1 MLQALTILCFSELG
15 LFQEKKKKRKEE
27 KATSQELSDNKKRK
41 HKIPVENFSIDKAQ
55 QEEKTSIRW
64 TQELKTGISFPE
76 RIIKKAGGKKLLWGS
91 SMMKRAAVINTSS
104 PQGSPAQP
112 GEHTTHTCTV
122 QKQRQGIRQEP
133 NSIPHSTSPPF
144 AEDFQHIV
152 TATYGVC

>member
-91 SMMKRAAVINTSS
+91 SMMKRAAVII
-104 PQGSPAQP
+104 PAPLRAARPSQVSTQ
-112 GEHTTHTCTV
+112 HTPALF
-122 QKQRQGIRQEP
+122 KSKDRE
-133 NSIPHSTSPPF
+133 
-144 AEDFQHIV
+144 
-152 TATYGVC
+152 